1 MKYLPEQANLEF
13 LRREAR
19 VLRNKHR
26 VKDETVFNIIGHYDT
41 SFHGLNQEQVF
52 AKKFSIIDAQRVI
65 ARQYCFSSWRRLK
78 LFVHKSSVKTEEFRP
93 DLRQQLLRRNSMR
106 QAIVCRVKKQ
116 KTSIEILH
124 NFNAKSLDM
133 LQSIHEKYGYP
144 GPQLVSRDG
153 SDASF
158 FLAMSNIIDS
168 QFQYKWA
175 MLMKEALQR
184 GESFGDR
191 YAVMIDRWLNLSYKP
206 SIYGA
211 FNDFNKESGRV
222 EFSNDVINPKN
233 LNKRR
238 AKVGLA
244 NFESE
249 NERLKKLTVEKK
261 GPAVTQNEWETR
273 KRQLALE
280 GGYIS

>member
-19 VLRNKHR
+19 TLRNKHR
-26 VKDETVFNIIGHYDT
+26 IKDEAVYSIISHYDT
-41 SFHGLNQEQVF
+41 SFHGLNQEQTF
-52 AKKFSIIDAQRVI
+52 MHKFSLIDAQRVI
-65 ARQYCFSSWRRLK
+65 ARQYCFASWRRLK
-78 LFVHKSSVKTEEFRP
+78 LFVQKSSVKTDEFRLN
-93 DLRQQLLRRNSMR
+93 LRQQLLRRNSMR
-106 QAIVCRVKKQ
+106 EAIVRRVKKQ
-116 KTSIEILH
+116 KASIELLR
-124 NFNAKSLDM
+124 NFNAKSQDM
-133 LQSIHEKYGYP
+133 LQDIYEKYGYP
-144 GPQLVSRDG
+144 GPQLVGRDG

-158 FLAMSNIIDS
+158 FLAMSNINNS

-191 YAVMIDRWLNLSYKP
+191 YAVMIDRWLNLSYRP

-211 FNDFNKESGRV
+211 FNDFNKASGRV
-222 EFSNDVINPKN
+222 EFSNNVINPKN

-238 AKVGLA
+238 AEVGLP
-244 NFESE
+244 NFEAE
-249 NERLKKLTVEKK
+249 NNRLKQLIVEKK
-261 GPAVTQNEWETR
+261 SLTITQNEWETR